1 MTGGHHKVYKRY
13 QRNQNGIINLM
24 VTTPL
29 SMKIEIDKSLVFIC
43 HYYELGI
50 SYLFF
55 KVSIYIHY
63 LIVSPNLTAILKYCE
78 PS

>member
-55 KVSIYIHY
+55 
-63 LIVSPNLTAILKYCE
+63 
-78 PS
+78 